1 MYIVNV
7 YQPNITGQTDIHFSK
22 EGVYPSW
29 FGYAMREKAPF
40 KEHIDKWD
48 EFSNDE
54 LLSFAC
60 VIQCYTL
67 SRVMRF
73 SQFGLDN
80 KWHEMAKI
88 AYSDYKIA
96 MRKSGNPVS

>member
-7 YQPNITGQTDIHFSK
+7 YQPNITGQTDVHYSK

-40 KEHIDKWD
+40 KEHIDKWY
-48 EFSNDE
+48 
-54 LLSFAC
+54 LQY
-60 VIQCYTL
+60 IQITRHKAAFVTHVLC
-67 SRVMRF
+67 RVKRF
-73 SQFGLDN
+73 VQFGLDT
-80 KWHEMAKI
+80 KWHEMSLS

-96 MRKSGNPVS
+96 MRNGGKPVS